1 MPATR
6 TRPALEAAGR
16 SETAAPAEPS
26 GTTDAAEHPDPSGI
40 PDAAGFPHP
49 RSSDIDEYEHLDP
62 LLHALSAMAHD
73 DPGRGGVRDRIIT
86 GYLPVARNIAHR
98 YARRGEPLSDLIQVA
113 SLGLIKAVD
122 RFEPDQGH
130 NFLSFAVPT
139 ITGEIRRHFR
149 DRTWSMRVPR
159 RLKELHVAVN
169 NAIEELSTE
178 LNRAPRPGEIATR
191 LSISVNEVLEALQ
204 ASQSYRSFSLEET
217 LPSESA
223 STTLSD
229 LIGRAEPDFDRFTNS
244 HALAPHLTA
253 LAPREREILIMRFYD
268 DLTQTQIAERI
279 GVSQMHVSRL
289 LSTTL
294 SRLRDAVD
302 TDLPAETLPTLG
314 PKGGARRAAGRVRKP
329 PAPGT
334 RSA

>member
-1 MPATR
+1 MTGLRTTTAPEASNAT
-6 TRPALEAAGR
+6 
-16 SETAAPAEPS
+16 
-26 GTTDAAEHPDPSGI
+26 
-40 PDAAGFPHP
+40 GFPQP
-49 RSSDIDEYEHLDP
+49 RVEGNEYEHLESLFP
-62 LLHALSAMAHD
+62 TLSEMALD
-73 DPGRGGVRDRIIT
+73 DPDRTSVRDRIIT

-98 YARRGEPLSDLIQVA
+98 YARRGEPLPDLVQVA

-122 RFEPDQGH
+122 RFEPCLGH

-159 RLKELHVAVN
+159 RLKELHSAVN
-169 NAIEELSTE
+169 KAIDELASE
-178 LNRAPRPGEIATR
+178 LNRAPRPGEIAIR
-191 LSISVNEVLEALQ
+191 LRISVEDVLEALQ

-229 LIGRAEPDFDRFTNS
+229 LIGRPEPHFDQFTDS
-244 HALAPHLTA
+244 YAIAPHLAA

-294 SRLRDAVD
+294 SRLRKAVD
-302 TDLPAETLPTLG
+302 TD
-314 PKGGARRAAGRVRKP
+314 
-329 PAPGT
+329 APVDPSGT
-334 RSA
+334 TST